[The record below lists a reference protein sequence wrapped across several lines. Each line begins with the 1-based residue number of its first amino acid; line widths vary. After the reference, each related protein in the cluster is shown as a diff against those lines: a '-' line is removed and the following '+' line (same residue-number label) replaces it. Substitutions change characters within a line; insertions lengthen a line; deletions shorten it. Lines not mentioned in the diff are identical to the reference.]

1 MSQVCISTKAT
12 LEAQLSPFWQPSIQC
27 LPNTP
32 NNKTT
37 TIVKTKSKFVLAI
50 ALSSALAASSAFG
63 ASNFAFTDGDLIL
76 GFQASGGTGSTKN
89 VFFNLG
95 SGVSARN
102 GVGMG
107 TTLGNI
113 GTTLTGV
120 YGANWYTRSDVWFGV
135 LGNLNIGS
143 PVSTNPTY
151 NAPVAGDPSRTWYVS
166 RAASTAG
173 SAALIGAGTYASSSL
188 GTAASNFSGLEA
200 FLPNLTAQA
209 DGTAILDQSA
219 NPTEW
224 NNSWTKWNPIV
235 GGAQGA
241 SLSVF
246 TGGVQQTF
254 GQAGSATFIDLQRV
268 LASNTGANPTGTVGG
283 GTYEASYSISN
294 TGAITMVPEPSST
307 LLVGVAGLGLALRRR
322 RKA

>member
-37 TIVKTKSKFVLAI
+37 TIVKTKSKFVLSI
-50 ALSSALAASSAFG
+50 VMGSALAASSAFG
-63 ASNFAFTDGDLIL
+63 ANFAFTNGDLIL
-76 GFQASGGTGSTKN
+76 GFQASGGTGNTKN

-95 SGVSARN
+95 SGVNARN

-120 YGANWYTRSDVWFGV
+120 FGSNWYTRSDVWFGV
-135 LGNLNIGS
+135 VGNLNNQPTSGIGNRS
-143 PVSTNPTY
+143 
-151 NAPVAGDPSRTWYVS
+151 PVAGDPSRTFYVS
-166 RAASTAG
+166 KAASTPG
-173 SAALIGAGTYASSSL
+173 SGFLYSASTFTSTALGGAGTNL
-188 GTAASNFSGLEA
+188 GGMELY
-200 FLPNLTAQA
+200 LPNLTAEA
-209 DGTAILDQSA
+209 DGAAILDQSSA
-219 NPTEW
+219 SNTDW
-224 NNSWTKWNPIV
+224 SNSWTVWNPIV
-235 GGAQGA
+235 GGAQGG
-241 SLSVF
+241 SLNTF

-254 GQAGSATFIDLQRV
+254 GQAGTETYIDLQRI
-268 LASNTGANPTGTVGG
+268 LATNTGASPTGVVGG
-283 GTYEASYSISN
+283 GTYVTSYSINS

-322 RKA
+322 RNA

>member
-37 TIVKTKSKFVLAI
+37 TIVKTKSKFVLSI
-50 ALSSALAASSAFG
+50 VMGSALAASSAFG
-63 ASNFAFTDGDLIL
+63 ATFAFTNGDLIL
-76 GFQASGGTGSTKN
+76 GFQASGGTGNTKN

-120 YGANWYTRSDVWFGV
+120 FGSNWYTRSDVWFGV
-135 LGNLNIGS
+135 VGNLNGNPTSGVGSRS
-143 PVSTNPTY
+143 PVD
-151 NAPVAGDPSRTWYVS
+151 GDPSRTFYVS
-166 RAASTAG
+166 KAASTPG
-173 SAALIGAGTYASSSL
+173 SGFLYGASTFTSSSL
-188 GTAASNFSGLEA
+188 GTAGTTLGGMEA
-200 FLPNLTAQA
+200 FLPALTAEA
-209 DGTAILDQSA
+209 DGSAILDQSA
-219 NPTEW
+219 KPTEW

-235 GGAQGA
+235 AGAQGG
-241 SLSVF
+241 SLNTF

-254 GQAGSATFIDLQRV
+254 GQSGTETYFDLQRI
-268 LASNTGANPTGTVGG
+268 LATNTGASPTGVVGG
-283 GTYEASYSISN
+283 GTYVTSYSINS

-322 RKA
+322 RNA

>member
-1 MSQVCISTKAT
+1 
-12 LEAQLSPFWQPSIQC
+12 
-27 LPNTP
+27 
-32 NNKTT
+32 
-37 TIVKTKSKFVLAI
+37 VKTKSRFVLAI
-50 ALSSALAASSAFG
+50 AMGSALAASSAFG
-63 ASNFAFTDGDLIL
+63 ATFAFTNGDLIL

-107 TTLGNI
+107 TVKGNI
-113 GTTLTGV
+113 GTTLEGV
-120 YGANWYTRSDVWFGV
+120 FGANWYSRSDVWFGV
-135 LGNLNIGS
+135 LGNLNTGT
-143 PVSTNPTY
+143 PVSGQPGY
-151 NAPVAGDPSRTWYVS
+151 RAPVDGDPSRTWYVS

-173 SAALIGAGTYASSSL
+173 SASLIGASTYVSSSL
-188 GTAASNFSGLEA
+188 GTAGTNFSGLEG

-209 DGTAILDQSA
+209 DGSAILDQSA

-241 SLSVF
+241 SLTVF

-254 GQAGSATFIDLQRV
+254 GKTGSETFIDLQRV
-268 LASNTGANPTGTVGG
+268 LSTSTGANPAGTVGG
-283 GTYEASYSISN
+283 GTYVASYSINS

-307 LLVGVAGLGLALRRR
+307 LLIGVAGLGLALRRR
-322 RKA
+322 RNA

>member
-37 TIVKTKSKFVLAI
+37 TIVKTKSKFVLSI
-50 ALSSALAASSAFG
+50 VMGSALAASSAFG
-63 ASNFAFTDGDLIL
+63 ATFAFTNGDLIL
-76 GFQASGGTGSTKN
+76 GFQASGGTGNTKN

-120 YGANWYTRSDVWFGV
+120 FGSNWYTRSDVWFGV
-135 LGNLNIGS
+135 VGNLNG
-143 PVSTNPTY
+143 NPTSGVGSRT
-151 NAPVAGDPSRTWYVS
+151 PVAGDPSRTFYVS
-166 RAASTAG
+166 KAASTPG
-173 SAALIGAGTYASSSL
+173 SGFLYGASTFTSSSL
-188 GTAASNFSGLEA
+188 GTAGTTLGGMEA
-200 FLPNLTAQA
+200 FLPNLTLEA
-209 DGTAILDQSA
+209 DGAAILDQTA
-219 NPTEW
+219 KPTEW

-235 GGAQGA
+235 GGAQGG
-241 SLSVF
+241 SLNTF

-254 GQAGSATFIDLQRV
+254 GQSGTETYIDLQRI
-268 LASNTGANPTGTVGG
+268 LATNTGASPTGVVGG
-283 GTYEASYSISN
+283 GTYVTSYSIDN
-294 TGAITMVPEPSST
+294 TGIIKMIPEPSST

-322 RKA
+322 RNA